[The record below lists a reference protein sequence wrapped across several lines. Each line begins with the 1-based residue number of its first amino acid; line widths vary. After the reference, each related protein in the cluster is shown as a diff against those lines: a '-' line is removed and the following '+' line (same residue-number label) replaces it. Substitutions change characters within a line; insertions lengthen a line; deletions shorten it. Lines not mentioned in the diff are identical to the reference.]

1 MQYLWSPFR
10 HWNRPTWADL
20 CLGDSGGQIWEHF
33 FLPNFVGD
41 NQNIS
46 EAVNLGLPIFST
58 NPKKLPNKAIPPRA
72 EPRTTRVFQ
81 GCCCTS
87 ARGRRGSSKWNTC
100 SGHSRE
106 AEIAWNSAFPCLSSS
121 SVPCLVTWF
130 TNVYR
135 DFSFGRSLQSHVS
148 KPPVVESAVVES
160 AVVVVLVLV
169 VAVVSTITSLQGV
182 KSASAVEL
190 PAVGDKWHASQLS
203 PIDAP

>member
-1 MQYLWSPFR
+1 M
-10 HWNRPTWADL
+10 D
-20 CLGDSGGQIWEHF
+20 
-33 FLPNFVGD
+33 
-41 NQNIS
+41 
-46 EAVNLGLPIFST
+46 LGLPIFFRPSQ
-58 NPKKLPNKAIPPRA
+58 KKVPNKAIPPRA

-87 ARGRRGSSKWNTC
+87 ARGRRGSRKCNTC

-106 AEIAWNSAFPCLSSS
+106 AEIAWNSAFSCLSSS
-121 SVPCLVTWF
+121 SVPCLVTSWF
-130 TNVYR
+130 PNVYR

-148 KPPVVESAVVES
+148 KPPVVESVVVES
-160 AVVVVLVLV
+160 AVVVVLVVV

-182 KSASAVEL
+182 KSASVVEL